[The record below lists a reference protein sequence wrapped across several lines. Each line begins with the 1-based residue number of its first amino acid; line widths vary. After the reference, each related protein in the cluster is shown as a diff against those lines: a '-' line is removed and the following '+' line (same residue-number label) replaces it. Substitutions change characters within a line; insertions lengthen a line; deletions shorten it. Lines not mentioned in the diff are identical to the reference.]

1 MVRKQIARARIAAGQ
16 GPGCIVNLV
25 ERIEAL
31 VLRSRPDQ
39 ANVKRS
45 NPGAAEL
52 EFVVDACRNNFAV
65 DEGGWAQGQRVA
77 AGQEPD
83 REGRPHDMAVIGHIA
98 GVGLDADANPGLAIL
113 ELPPEFSKVS
123 GTDRE
128 RLVEAT
134 LEAAHGE
141 KLVEL
146 REIEHAV
153 DVANSAVEAGWEN
166 QAHEAGVYDLK
177 EWDKQAADIKAA
189 EYIPWLRKSGGE
201 ILARPLEGLLSG
213 GSYGVPPATEEEI
226 AKGRYFANKQEW
238 ADANGIVL
246 PAKSE
251 AA

>member
-1 MVRKQIARARIAAGQ
+1 MRSRHSSPAARVQRALDGWRAEARRRAAGCNHQLGRAR
-16 GPGCIVNLV
+16 P
-25 ERIEAL
+25 
-31 VLRSRPDQ
+31 VLRRPSHRRR
-39 ANVKRS
+39 RS
-45 NPGAAEL
+45 NRLALLDDKARH
-52 EFVVDACRNNFAV
+52 EFVNKHASTNKD
-65 DEGGWAQGQRVA
+65 
-77 AGQEPD
+77 
-83 REGRPHDMAVIGHIA
+83 I
-98 GVGLDADANPGLAIL
+98 GLAIL